1 MSKNSTSFT
10 SSENAIATI
19 NKIQYSDNSQKQFQL
34 VPKPRK
40 KKLKSKSQRDQSFI
54 KGSQS
59 RLQIVKQDLDSLVKG
74 NQPRYQTVEDKSFFQ
89 SEVDLSF
96 LEKKRKV
103 LKRKQELLNRSILN
117 SNPKGT
123 SSTFTKLVSNK
134 SPSVEKHTSSLP
146 SRDNLSE
153 KTHFSN
159 KCKSD
164 TQGFA
169 KHHNSKDKEAGSK
182 TFYHIYFNDTIHTNV
197 AHDKITEEN
206 DIYSQREGE
215 NGFNRETKC
224 AEGSQTNSRIPSNT
238 QREFDKNDEKTRC
251 SFPETDQKNQHQSRS
266 HSRQTFYN
274 TQNESQHPHIN
285 ENRHQN
291 ENKHNAR
298 QENHKFKEF
307 IINVVFCKSCFSF
320 GFYSLLT
327 LLVVIS
333 TYSVYKLPELLTPEK
348 PNYQT
353 HVHHYHYNH
362 TRHKDQNPDIRK
374 FKHMLNEY
382 NRLTHQNIKIA
393 YNKVIGKNVEN
404 EFQRLTHLDYRK
416 ASNLLGRV
424 DHRSNEHTKTKPKT
438 RKKEIPQNFA
448 TPIFSR
454 DSIKATLK
462 KTRTTAPQKNKTT
475 TITVPNPTSRTT
487 TTPDKTTTT
496 TTTTTLTTT
505 TPTPKTTTTTT
516 AILPIIT
523 ITAKPTLTTESPLLV
538 PHSSNNIKPII
549 NNVVPVPVWT
559 GSNWIW
565 TLDYSGN
572 ENFKRENIPTT
583 DIPQTMTLSL
593 SPPNLNYESTL
604 ASEIGNLSP
613 SSDNSLSID
622 PYRRADEM
630 SQLEELDQLGRHNI
644 QLPKQQH
651 ELENGYNDLNVLQQH
666 TINTEQ
672 KNYDGNEEFDK
683 RYPLPTTV
691 HDDIP
696 EPVHDDYIDNSMKG
710 NIRFLPVIH
719 DNFDAEKRTFKQGWH
734 QRKHRRQHKHKR
746 HNHKRRK
753 HHRRHRNKRRH
764 IQKHKHITSITT
776 TRQTQTTTSPTT
788 MTTPFKDVLVTHKAT
803 SAYRQPFENPPKKHM
818 NSAALSKVFDQ
829 FNTDTDIQNDNKNVD
844 SKTTYSPK
852 SRHASYFYST
862 FSPKST
868 RNTHIVLQKQVV
880 GHPSD
885 ELIDHKF
892 PDNIEITVENDEN
905 TLKPTQYRERT
916 EKKYSYSRTPKPTDQ
931 YPVMYSGDPDRYSSM
946 YDNLFRKTSMHDHND
961 VVEITD
967 GNPLHRTYQ
976 KEDTEDYIDPVRT
989 SHHLNN
995 PTSRSLYEPS
1005 RSRPRERFGPPYD
1018 ILRRMSYY
1026 IPKRQSTTKSSYSTP
1041 IFGENISKRARHHI
1055 FNKKIKPND
1064 MEQASH
1070 MVKETKPKKGRSKH
1084 KMTYLQ
1090 LIKKLRKDLL
1100 SKKLKKKHEIETK
1113 KRNEAKQARLKLL
1126 QELRQ
1131 RLHALRER
1139 ENEHNRKKTI
1149 TEHSVE
1155 NNRKS
1160 HCKTFRTLKAG
1171 KVMRITSKQSQNKY
1185 LIYNLEIC
1193 HKPIKSNHKCKT
1205 IKLKT
1210 KPDFELLVNKQHIH
1224 GQVMYSLIHCKRHV
1238 STDQDATKRMDI
1250 EKGDETDT
1258 DSDWMEKKPG
1268 DKEMV

>member
-19 NKIQYSDNSQKQFQL
+19 NKLQYSDNSQKQFQL

-74 NQPRYQTVEDKSFFQ
+74 NQPRYQTAEDKSFFQ

-103 LKRKQELLNRSILN
+103 LKRKQELLNRSIFN

-123 SSTFTKLVSNK
+123 SSTFTKLVPNK
-134 SPSVEKHTSSLP
+134 NPSVEKHISSL
-146 SRDNLSE
+146 STRDDLSE
-153 KTHFSN
+153 KTHFIN

-164 TQGFA
+164 SQGFT
-169 KHHNSKDKEAGSK
+169 KQHNSKEKETGSK
-182 TFYHIYFNDTIHTNV
+182 TFYHIYFNDTIHTNL

-206 DIYSQREGE
+206 DVCSQREGE
-215 NGFNRETKC
+215 NGFNKDIRS
-224 AEGSQTNSRIPSNT
+224 AEGSQKSARISSNI
-238 QREFDKNDEKTRC
+238 QRKFDKNN
-251 SFPETDQKNQHQSRS
+251 ETDQKNEHQSRS
-266 HSRQTFYN
+266 LSRQTFHN
-274 TQNESQHPHIN
+274 TQNESQHAHIN
-285 ENRHQN
+285 ENRHQTEK
-291 ENKHNAR
+291 ENNAR

-307 IINVVFCKSCFSF
+307 IINLVFCKSCFSF
-320 GFYSLLT
+320 GFYFLLT

-353 HVHHYHYNH
+353 HIHHFHYNH
-362 TRHKDQNPDIRK
+362 TRYKDQNPDIRK

-382 NRLTHQNIKIA
+382 NRLTHHNIKIA
-393 YNKVIGKNVEN
+393 YNKLIGNNLEN
-404 EFQRLTHLDYRK
+404 EFQRLTHLDYWK
-416 ASNLLGRV
+416 ASKLLGRV
-424 DHRSNEHTKTKPKT
+424 DHRSYKHTNTKPKT

-448 TPIFSR
+448 TPILTKESN
-454 DSIKATLK
+454 KATLK
-462 KTRTTAPQKNKTT
+462 KTRTTAPQKIKTT
-475 TITVPNPTSRTT
+475 TITVPKPTRRTT
-487 TTPDKTTTT
+487 TTPNKTT

-505 TPTPKTTTTTT
+505 TPTPKTTATTTK
-516 AILPIIT
+516 LPIIT
-523 ITAKPTLTTESPLLV
+523 TAAKLTFTTESPLLIA
-538 PHSSNNIKPII
+538 HSSNNITPIV

-572 ENFKRENIPTT
+572 ENFKRQNIPTT
-583 DIPQTMTLSL
+583 DIPQTMSLSL
-593 SPPNLNYESTL
+593 SPPNVNYESTL

-630 SQLEELDQLGRHNI
+630 NQLEELDQLGRHNI

-651 ELENGYNDLNVLQQH
+651 ELENSYNDLNILQQH
-666 TINTEQ
+666 TMNTDQ
-672 KNYDGNEEFDK
+672 KHYDENEEFDK
-683 RYPLPTTV
+683 RYPIPATV

-696 EPVHDDYIDNSMKG
+696 EPVHDDYIDNNTKE
-710 NIRFLPVIH
+710 NIRLLPAIH

-734 QRKHRRQHKHKR
+734 KRKHRRQHKHKR
-746 HNHKRRK
+746 HHHKMRK
-753 HHRRHRNKRRH
+753 HHRHHRNKRRH
-764 IQKHKHITSITT
+764 IQKHKHITSKTT
-776 TRQTQTTTSPTT
+776 ARQTQTTTSPTT
-788 MTTPFKDVLVTHKAT
+788 MTTPFKDVLVTHKVT
-803 SAYRQPFENPPKKHM
+803 PAYRQPFENLPKKHM

-829 FNTDTDIQNDNKNVD
+829 FNKGTDTQNDNKNVD

-852 SRHASYFYST
+852 SRHTSYFYST

-868 RNTHIVLQKQVV
+868 RNIHIDLQKQLA
-880 GHPSD
+880 GHPLD
-885 ELIDHKF
+885 KLIDHKF
-892 PDNIEITVENDEN
+892 PNNVEITVENDEN
-905 TLKPTQYRERT
+905 TLKPTQYIERT
-916 EKKYSYSRTPKPTDQ
+916 EKQYSHSRTPKPTNQ
-931 YPVMYSGDPDRYSSM
+931 NPVMYSGDVDRYSLM
-946 YDNLFRKTSMHDHND
+946 YDNIFRKKSLHDHND
-961 VVEITD
+961 VVEIND
-967 GNPLHRTYQ
+967 GNPFHHTYQ
-976 KEDTEDYIDPVRT
+976 KEDTEDYIDPVRS
-989 SHHLNN
+989 SHHLNDPN
-995 PTSRSLYEPS
+995 LRSLYEPS
-1005 RSRPRERFGPPYD
+1005 RSKPRESFGPPDD

-1026 IPKRQSTTKSSYSTP
+1026 VPKRQSTTKSQ
-1041 IFGENISKRARHHI
+1041 KRARHHML
-1055 FNKKIKPND
+1055 NKKTKPND
-1064 MEQASH
+1064 MEQASD
-1070 MVKETKPKKGRSKH
+1070 MVKEIKPKKSRSKH

-1090 LIKKLRKDLL
+1090 LIKKLKKDLL
-1100 SKKLKKKHEIETK
+1100 SKKLKKKQEIETK

-1139 ENEHNRKKTI
+1139 ENKHNRKKTI
-1149 TEHSVE
+1149 NKYSIE

-1160 HCKTFRTLKAG
+1160 HCKTFRTLKTG
-1171 KVMRITSKQSQNKY
+1171 KVMRITSKQSQNEY

-1193 HKPIKSNHKCKT
+1193 HKPIKNHHKCKK

-1210 KPDFELLVNKQHIH
+1210 KPNFELLVNRQHMH
-1224 GQVMYSLIHCKRHV
+1224 GQLMYSLIHCKNHA
-1238 STDQDATKRMDI
+1238 SNDQDAAKRMDI

-1258 DSDWMEKKPG
+1258 DSDWMEEEPG

>member
-19 NKIQYSDNSQKQFQL
+19 NKLQYSDNSQKQFQL

-59 RLQIVKQDLDSLVKG
+59 QLQIVKQDRNSLVKR

-103 LKRKQELLNRSILN
+103 LKRKQELLNRSIFN

-134 SPSVEKHTSSLP
+134 SPSVEKHNSFLP
-146 SRDNLSE
+146 SRDDLSE
-153 KTHFSN
+153 KTHSTN
-159 KCKSD
+159 KCRSD
-164 TQGFA
+164 TQDFE
-169 KHHNSKDKEAGSK
+169 KRHNSKEKETGSK
-182 TFYHIYFNDTIHTNV
+182 TFYHIYFNDSLHTNL

-206 DIYSQREGE
+206 DPYNQKEGE
-215 NGFNRETKC
+215 NGFNKEIKSTDGFQ
-224 AEGSQTNSRIPSNT
+224 ENSRISSNI
-238 QREFDKNDEKTRC
+238 QREFDNNNEKTR
-251 SFPETDQKNQHQSRS
+251 SRFRETDQNNEHQSRS
-266 HSRQTFYN
+266 LSRQTFFN

-285 ENRHQN
+285 ENRHQIEN
-291 ENKHNAR
+291 EHNAR
-298 QENHKFKEF
+298 QKNHKFKEF

-320 GFYSLLT
+320 GFYFLLT

-333 TYSVYKLPELLTPEK
+333 TYSVYKLPELLAPEK

-353 HVHHYHYNH
+353 HIHHYHYNH
-362 TRHKDQNPDIRK
+362 TRYKDQNPDIRK

-393 YNKVIGKNVEN
+393 YNKLTGNNLENV
-404 EFQRLTHLDYRK
+404 FQRLTHLDYRK
-416 ASNLLGRV
+416 ASKLVGRV
-424 DHRSNEHTKTKPKT
+424 NHRSNEQTKTKPKT
-438 RKKEIPQNFA
+438 HKKEISQNFA
-448 TPIFSR
+448 TPIFSKE
-454 DSIKATLK
+454 SIKATLRK
-462 KTRTTAPQKNKTT
+462 MKPTATQKNKTT
-475 TITVPNPTSRTT
+475 TITVPKPTRRTT
-487 TTPDKTTTT
+487 TTTDKTTTT
-496 TTTTTLTTT
+496 TITTLTTT

-516 AILPIIT
+516 TAILPIKT
-523 ITAKPTLTTESPLLV
+523 TAAKPTFTTESPLLV
-538 PHSSNNIKPII
+538 PHSSNNIKPIV

-583 DIPQTMTLSL
+583 DIPQTMSLSL
-593 SPPNLNYESTL
+593 SPPNLNYDSTL

-622 PYRRADEM
+622 PYREADEM

-651 ELENGYNDLNVLQQH
+651 ELEKGYNDLNVLQQH
-666 TINTEQ
+666 TMNTEQ
-672 KNYDGNEEFDK
+672 KHYDENEEFDK
-683 RYPLPTTV
+683 RYPIPTTV

-696 EPVHDDYIDNSMKG
+696 EPIHDDYIDNNIKG
-710 NIRFLPVIH
+710 NIRFLPAIH

-734 QRKHRRQHKHKR
+734 QRKHRRQLKHKR
-746 HNHKRRK
+746 HHHKKRK
-753 HHRRHRNKRRH
+753 YYRHHRNKRRH
-764 IQKHKHITSITT
+764 IQKHKHMTSKTT
-776 TRQTQTTTSPTT
+776 ARQTQTTTSPTT
-788 MTTPFKDVLVTHKAT
+788 MTTPFKDVLVKHNAT
-803 SAYRQPFENPPKKHM
+803 PAYRQPFENPPKKHM

-829 FNTDTDIQNDNKNVD
+829 FNSDTDIQNDNKNVE
-844 SKTTYSPK
+844 SKTTHSPK
-852 SRHASYFYST
+852 SRHESYFYST
-862 FSPKST
+862 LSPKST
-868 RNTHIVLQKQVV
+868 RNIQTDLQNQLV

-885 ELIDHKF
+885 ELIDYKF
-892 PDNIEITVENDEN
+892 PDNIEITVESNEN
-905 TLKPTQYRERT
+905 TLRPTQYRERA
-916 EKKYSYSRTPKPTDQ
+916 EKQHSHSRTPKTTDQ
-931 YPVMYSGDPDRYSSM
+931 NPVMYSGDADRYSSM
-946 YDNLFRKTSMHDHND
+946 YDNLFRKKSMHDNND

-995 PTSRSLYEPS
+995 PTLRSLYEPS
-1005 RSRPRERFGPPYD
+1005 HSKPRESYGSPD
-1018 ILRRMSYY
+1018 NILRRMSYY

-1041 IFGENISKRARHHI
+1041 IYGANILKRARHM
-1055 FNKKIKPND
+1055 FNKKTKPND
-1064 MEQASH
+1064 MEQASR
-1070 MVKETKPKKGRSKH
+1070 MVKETKTKKSRSKH

-1113 KRNEAKQARLKLL
+1113 KRKEAKQARLKLL

-1139 ENEHNRKKTI
+1139 ENEQNRKKTT

-1160 HCKTFRTLKAG
+1160 LCKTFRTLKAG
-1171 KVMRITSKQSQNKY
+1171 KVMRITSKQSQKEY

-1193 HKPIKSNHKCKT
+1193 HKPIKGHNKCKT

-1210 KPDFELLVNKQHIH
+1210 KPNFELIVSRQHMH
-1224 GQVMYSLIHCKRHV
+1224 GQVVYSLIHCKRHV

-1250 EKGDETDT
+1250 EKGDATDT
-1258 DSDWMEKKPG
+1258 DSDWMEEKYG